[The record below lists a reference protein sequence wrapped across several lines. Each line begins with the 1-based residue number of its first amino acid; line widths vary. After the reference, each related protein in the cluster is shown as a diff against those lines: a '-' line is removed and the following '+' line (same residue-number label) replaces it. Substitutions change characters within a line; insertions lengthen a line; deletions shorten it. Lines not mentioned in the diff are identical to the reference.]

1 MLGSTN
7 HRRLRRIAFIGI
19 ALIFAA
25 IGAHSL
31 NPRQLYGEMYPVEPV
46 KRDAFHIC
54 DEADPTFVRAVGTQR
69 EACYSKMPHVMAGG
83 VGPGGAGGAL
93 SIQALNAPARRA
105 EMVIILAAV
114 PPPPPGTGP

>member
-54 DEADPTFVRAVGTQR
+54 DEADPSFVRAGGTQR
-69 EACYSKMPHVMAGG
+69 EAGYTKMRQVTAGAMCP
-83 VGPGGAGGAL
+83 VGPGGWLLSRAL
-93 SIQALNAPARRA
+93 TSPPRRA
-105 EMVIILAAV
+105 
-114 PPPPPGTGP
+114 TCS